1 MRVLI
6 SGAATGI
13 GAAVVQKLKARGDEV
28 VAVDIAEPQGVD
40 QWIKIDMS
48 NLGSISNAVSQLSG
62 EFDCLI
68 NNAGIPPRE
77 GMAELVL
84 AVNFTGLVAFTNAVL
99 PMIRPGGA
107 LVTTASRAGGF
118 WRDNIEQVKA
128 LMATSRDDLASFVE
142 DQNMDATRAYN
153 LSKEAA
159 IVWSMVQTEHLLER
173 DLRINSVSPAA
184 VSTGILDDFKAAFG
198 DKVAANIARVGR
210 AGTPEEV
217 ADVIVFLAS
226 PESNWIKGN
235 DITIDGGMTALMTKD
250 GLGL

>member
-13 GAAVVQKLKARGDEV
+13 GAAVVQKLKSRGDEI
-28 VAVDIAEPQGVD
+28 VAVDIAEPRGVD

-48 NLGSISNAVSQLSG
+48 DRAAMSNAVSELSG

-68 NNAGIPPRE
+68 NNAGIPPRD
-77 GMAELVL
+77 GMAEKVL
-84 AVNFTGLVAFTNAVL
+84 AVNFTGMVTFTNAVL
-99 PMIRPGGA
+99 PHIKSGGS
-107 LVTTASRAGGF
+107 LVTTASRAGQF
-118 WRDNIEQVKA
+118 WRDNMDQVKA
-128 LMATSRDDLASFVE
+128 LMSTDRDSLAAFVV

-159 IVWSMVQTEHLLER
+159 IVWSMAQTEGLLEKG
-173 DLRINSVSPAA
+173 LRINSVSPAA

-210 AGTPEEV
+210 AGLPEEV

-226 PESNWIKGN
+226 TESNWIKGN
-235 DITIDGGMTALMTKD
+235 DITIDGGMSALMTKD
-250 GLGL
+250 MLGL